1 MCLILKPKQYH
12 NDSAVRYIRTLF
24 FAILLFSLRFSPLEN
39 QENSNLMPK
48 IAFTIVVPFR
58 DENENLPLLF

>member
-12 NDSAVRYIRTLF
+12 NDSAVRYIRSLYF
-24 FAILLFSLRFSPLEN
+24 LLFCFLVYGFHRLEN

-48 IAFTIVVPFR
+48 IAFTISSFSG
-58 DENENLPLLF
+58 

>member
-12 NDSAVRYIRTLF
+12 NDSSVRYIRTLF
-24 FAILLFSLRFSPLEN
+24 FAILLFSLRFSIRKSR
-39 QENSNLMPK
+39 NSNLMPK

>member
-1 MCLILKPKQYH
+1 MIVLFVILGLY
-12 NDSAVRYIRTLF
+12 F
-24 FAILLFSLRFSPLEN
+24 LLFYFLVYGFHRLEN

-58 DENENLPLLF
+58 DENENLPLL